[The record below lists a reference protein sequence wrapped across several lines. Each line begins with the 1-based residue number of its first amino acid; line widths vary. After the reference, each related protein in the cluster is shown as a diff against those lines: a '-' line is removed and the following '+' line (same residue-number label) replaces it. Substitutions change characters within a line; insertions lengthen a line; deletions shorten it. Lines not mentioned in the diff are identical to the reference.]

1 VTFNTD
7 RRHVDNLLHVTEP
20 RSRRARRQEAAG
32 PRKGDIREAQ
42 ILDAADR
49 LLASKPF
56 TDLTMDDIARQAGLS
71 RSALYFYFDSKEAVL
86 AGLHQRIFEAMA
98 STVDPITGGLE
109 PTEDAMR
116 HAVAQVCANW
126 RSHPH
131 ALRTFHETAMVSREF
146 GELWR
151 SRLDRHVAILTGIVE
166 AERAAGRAAPG
177 PPPPGALVSA
187 WFWMLE
193 TQLYELFRR
202 DHTRREEDDLVET
215 LTVLWFRT
223 IGGVTSA

>member
-1 VTFNTD
+1 
-7 RRHVDNLLHVTEP
+7 VTEP